1 MQAMFIDVDGTLSSP
16 CYKVNGKF
24 QIAMSDVQWADYC
37 IKHREDTYA
46 WCRPVMQ
53 VKEYAMKAKEKGT
66 KLYVLT
72 TSGTKIE
79 TAAKRRFLTDTMQV
93 CLMTSMRWSMMMTRS
108 GSFLKKQQSLGLNRR
123 TVSLWRIHT
132 AYFCRQ

>member
-24 QIAMSDVQWADYC
+24 QIGMSDVQWADYC
-37 IKHREDTYA
+37 SKHGEDTYE

-53 VKEYAMKAKEKGT
+53 VKEYAMKAKEKARSCMCLPHQAQNRDSCKAQILDRYYAGMFDDIYAVEHDDD
-66 KLYVLT
+66 KV
-72 TSGTKIE
+72 
-79 TAAKRRFLTDTMQV
+79 RFI
-93 CLMTSMRWSMMMTRS
+93 
-108 GSFLKKQQSLGLNRR
+108 LKKQQSLGLNRR

-132 AYFCRQ
+132 VYFCRQ

>member
-24 QIAMSDVQWADYC
+24 QIGMSDVQWADYC
-37 IKHREDTYA
+37 IKHGEDTYE

-53 VKEYAMKAKEKGT
+53 VKEYAMKAKE
-66 KLYVLT
+66 
-72 TSGTKIE
+72 
-79 TAAKRRFLTDTMQV
+79 TDTMQV

>member
-24 QIAMSDVQWADYC
+24 QIGMSDVQWADYC
-37 IKHREDTYA
+37 IKHGEDTYE

-79 TAAKRRFLTDTMQV
+79 TAVKAQIFRQIL
-93 CLMTSMRWSMMMTRS
+93 
-108 GSFLKKQQSLGLNRR
+108 
-123 TVSLWRIHT
+123 
-132 AYFCRQ
+132 CRYV